1 MGRNF
6 QFVPINCFRSII
18 HGLHFQEVSKKV
30 NMIDNYANI
39 VNTVQNL
46 LIFDIQFYVMISIL
60 TNNDETKN
68 DDGKQGFEAWRITST
83 AFF

>member
-1 MGRNF
+1 
-6 QFVPINCFRSII
+6 
-18 HGLHFQEVSKKV
+18 
-30 NMIDNYANI
+30 MIDNYANI
-39 VNTVQNL
+39 ANTVQNL

-83 AFF
+83 AFS

>member
-1 MGRNF
+1 M
-6 QFVPINCFRSII
+6 

-30 NMIDNYANI
+30 NVIDNYANI

-68 DDGKQGFEAWRITST
+68 DDGKQRFEAWRITST